1 MQYHAI
7 IEERKKI
14 NKTAIRPALIYSW
27 DCWWLAHVQKVILV
41 GMMVLRRMS
50 DNTRKDM
57 IKNKCICQKL
67 EVAPTLMKDNVGWFG
82 CVQWRSMH
90 EWYGWII
97 WSKLKVLKSLEGVE
111 IKCGLY
117 PSFSVRYLLFA
128 CTCYWPTKK

>member
-1 MQYHAI
+1 
-7 IEERKKI
+7 
-14 NKTAIRPALIYSW
+14 
-27 DCWWLAHVQKVILV
+27 
-41 GMMVLRRMS
+41 MS

-90 EWYGWII
+90 EWYGGII

-128 CTCYWPTKK
+128 CTCYWPTKKIKLYVFPIELGRLLWLKKGAKWTSKF